1 MSRSAWIAFVVAAV
15 GWGTG
20 GVAVRAAFDEGVG
33 PWTTVAL
40 RVAIAAILVIAF
52 LAPKGLR
59 RPDSLTMKIGTVL
72 AVTNLLIPYVLFTFA
87 YEEASAGFVGLFAAL
102 IPLATAVY
110 ANFMLPNERLN
121 TGKVIGLAIGFAGVA
136 ALLISGDSGL
146 GSEGRPLVAAALALI
161 SVASIGYAGGYAKRY
176 AGRYDP
182 LEITGL
188 QFSLSVVVLIPAMLW
203 FEGVP
208 DSLTAPGWSLVLY
221 MAVASTFLPFYLYY
235 RLIES
240 APVTT
245 VSLVGYLVPLISL
258 VAGVVLLG
266 EKVEPGIAVGG
277 ALILAGMVITDRA
290 GRTGNVVRH
299 AGSETPS
306 YGQDQGSTGTI
317 PDSESPVAEA

>member
-1 MSRSAWIAFVVAAV
+1 MGRSAWIAFVVAAV

-40 RVAIAAILVIAF
+40 RVALAAVLVIAF
-52 LAPKGLR
+52 QASRGLR
-59 RPDSLTMKIGTVL
+59 RPDRLTMKIGTVL
-72 AVTNLLIPYVLFTFA
+72 AFTNLLIPYVLFTFA

-102 IPLATAVY
+102 IPLATAIY
-110 ANFMLPNERLN
+110 AHFMLSDEKLN
-121 TGKVIGLAIGFAGVA
+121 TGKIIGLAVGFIGVA

-146 GSEGRPLVAAALALI
+146 GAEGRPLVAAALALI
-161 SVASIGYAGGYAKRY
+161 SVAAIGYAGAYAKRY

-188 QFSLSVVVLIPAMLW
+188 QFLLSVVVLIPAMLW
-203 FEGVP
+203 FEGLP
-208 DSLTAPGWSLVLY
+208 DSLTSPGWALVFY

-235 RLIES
+235 RLIET

-266 EKVEPGIAVGG
+266 EQVEPGIAVGG
-277 ALILAGMVITDRA
+277 ALILAGMIITDRA
-290 GRTGNVVRH
+290 GRTKTVV
-299 AGSETPS
+299 A
-306 YGQDQGSTGTI
+306 
-317 PDSESPVAEA
+317 